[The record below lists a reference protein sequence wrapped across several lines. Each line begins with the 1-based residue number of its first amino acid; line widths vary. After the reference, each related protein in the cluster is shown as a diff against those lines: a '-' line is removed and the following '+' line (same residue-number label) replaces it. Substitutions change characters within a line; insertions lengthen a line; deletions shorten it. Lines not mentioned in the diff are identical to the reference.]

1 MKRIKNLIIYQKS
14 KQLVIDIYKLLEA
27 FPDAERFALCNQIR
41 RAVVSIPSNIAEG
54 MGRVSDKDQAHFLN
68 IAYGSLME
76 VYAQLDIAHDLKYID
91 NETFNQ
97 LESDV
102 EEISKMI
109 SVMASKRST
118 SPAVQAGE
126 NSSVFIIDGI
136 VEPKRQNVFS

>member
-1 MKRIKNLIIYQKS
+1 MKRIKNLIVYQKS

-76 VYAQLDIAHDLKYID
+76 VYAQLDIAHDLGYIN
-91 NETFNQ
+91 NETFN
-97 LESDV
+97 LVENDV

-109 SVMASKRST
+109 SVMASKRKRST
-118 SPAVQAGE
+118 SPA
-126 NSSVFIIDGI
+126 S
-136 VEPKRQNVFS
+136 RL